1 MALPPWVH
9 LLLLLAVV
17 CACHG
22 RPLVEDVDGSV
33 ATQPLRPSVISC
45 STAGNYSDGSPYHVN
60 LYRLLSA
67 IPMTV
72 DSNGFF
78 NGTFGEAGGEAFGL
92 FMCYA
97 GDTDAECQHCL
108 DHAPDGIMKLCPH
121 SRTVRAVY
129 DSCSLQYSD
138 ESFFSVADLSV
149 AAMVDLSVLPQV
161 EQTPSRTWN
170 ERASDQTWNDRA
182 SARTRNDRASARTW
196 NNRASART
204 WDDRASARNWDDRAS
219 DQTWDDSGVLVGYV
233 VDTVGLSQTRL
244 KLIRRLMVKA
254 SQAAVRIAEGTQPFT
269 DTQWVQAV
277 VQCTRDLPPSECTR
291 CLSYYTDQLP
301 RMFPNNSGGAIKG
314 SSCYLSYAIFAN
326 KPTVR
331 VRLERYLYSEKYE
344 KEKAERENYHEREM
358 VEHRRK
364 RRRKVVIISSIVTI
378 SVVLV
383 VCLIGILFR
392 FLRYRWRRWVAVGRV
407 AMGSFLEKMQ
417 KQVKKLQIQV
427 AYYRGKSI
435 YQDELEQ
442 GTGPRRFTYN
452 ELAVATD
459 GFSSRNKLGE
469 GGFGSVYQ
477 GFLNKTNLHIAVKK
491 VSKSS
496 RQGWKEFVSEV
507 KIISRL
513 RHRNLVQLL
522 GWFNGGKDDDLLLV
536 YELMPNGSLDAHLYK
551 PDHLLP
557 WTVRYEIALGL
568 GSGLLYLH
576 QEMEQCVVH
585 RDIKPSNIMLDV
597 SFNAKLGDFGL
608 ARFVCDGR
616 ASLTTGAAGTLG
628 YMDPKCVFSGTASM
642 ESDVYSFG
650 VVLLEIACCRRPA
663 VAREDDEGVF
673 IHLVQWVWESY
684 AEGTILKAADARL
697 DGKFDEQEME
707 RVMVVGLWCGQPDP
721 GLRPSIRQAV
731 SVLRLETPLPSLPA
745 KMPVPAY
752 MMQSPADDSFGSSV
766 TTGGV
771 ASGSGSRDASTTHS
785 TRNKVE

>member
-1 MALPPWVH
+1 MVHHWPAMALPTWVR

-17 CACHG
+17 PACHA
-22 RPLVEDVDGSV
+22 RPLVEDADHSM

-78 NGTFGEAGGEAFGL
+78 NGTFGVAGSEAFGL

-97 GDTDAECQHCL
+97 GDTDAECQDCL
-108 DHAPDGIMKLCPH
+108 DRAPDGIMKLCPH

-129 DSCSLQYSD
+129 DSCSLQYSY
-138 ESFFSVADLSV
+138 ESFFSVADLAV
-149 AAMVDLSVLPQV
+149 AAMVDLSVVPQV
-161 EQTPSRTWN
+161 EQTPSRTWIDK
-170 ERASDQTWNDRA
+170 AP
-182 SARTRNDRASARTW
+182 
-196 NNRASART
+196 
-204 WDDRASARNWDDRAS
+204 
-219 DQTWDDSGVLVGYV
+219 DQTWDDRGVLVGYV
-233 VDTVGLSQTRL
+233 VDTVGLSQTRF
-244 KLIRRLMVKA
+244 KLIRRLTVKA

-269 DTQWVQAV
+269 DRQWVRAV

-314 SSCYLSYAIFAN
+314 SSCYLRYAIFAN
-326 KPTVR
+326 KPQMVR
-331 VRLERYLYSEKYE
+331 VQLERYKYSEKYE
-344 KEKAERENYHEREM
+344 KEMTERENYYERKM
-358 VEHRRK
+358 AEHHRK
-364 RRRKVVIISSIVTI
+364 RRRKVAIISSIVTI

-407 AMGSFLEKMQ
+407 AMGSFLEK
-417 KQVKKLQIQV
+417 LQIQV
-427 AYYRGKSI
+427 AYYCGKSI

-522 GWFNGGKDDDLLLV
+522 GWFYGGKDDDLLLV

-557 WTVRYEIALGL
+557 WTVRYEVALGL

-576 QEMEQCVVH
+576 QEMDQCVVH
-585 RDIKPSNIMLDV
+585 RDIKPSNIMLDG

-616 ASLTTGAAGTLG
+616 GSLTTDAAGTLG

-663 VAREDDEGVF
+663 V
-673 IHLVQWVWESY
+673 
-684 AEGTILKAADARL
+684 
-697 DGKFDEQEME
+697 
-707 RVMVVGLWCGQPDP
+707 P
-721 GLRPSIRQAV
+721 
-731 SVLRLETPLPSLPA
+731 
-745 KMPVPAY
+745 
-752 MMQSPADDSFGSSV
+752 
-766 TTGGV
+766 
-771 ASGSGSRDASTTHS
+771 
-785 TRNKVE
+785 

>member
-1 MALPPWVH
+1 MALPPWVR

-17 CACHG
+17 PECHA
-22 RPLVEDVDGSV
+22 RQLVEDVDGSV

-45 STAGNYSDGSPYHVN
+45 STAGNYSDGSPYHMN
-60 LYRLLSA
+60 LNQLLLS

-72 DSNGFF
+72 DSDGFF
-78 NGTFGEAGGEAFGL
+78 KGTFGEAGGEAFGL
-92 FMCYA
+92 FMCYS
-97 GDTDAECQHCL
+97 GDNNAECQDCV
-108 DHAPDGIMKLCPH
+108 DRAPDGIMKLCPH

-138 ESFFSVADLSV
+138 EPFFSVADLSI
-149 AAMVDLSVLPQV
+149 AA
-161 EQTPSRTWN
+161 PS
-170 ERASDQTWNDRA
+170 WNDRA
-182 SARTRNDRASARTW
+182 P
-196 NNRASART
+196 
-204 WDDRASARNWDDRAS
+204 
-219 DQTWDDSGVLVGYV
+219 DQTWDDKGVLVGYV
-233 VDTVGLSQTRL
+233 VNTVGLSQTRF
-244 KLIRRLMVKA
+244 KLIRRLAVKA
-254 SQAAVRIAEGTQPFT
+254 SKAAVRIAEGTEPFT
-269 DTQWVQAV
+269 DRQWMRAV

-291 CLSYYTDQLP
+291 CLSYYADQLP
-301 RMFPNNSGGAIKG
+301 RMFPNNSSGAIKG
-314 SSCYLSYAIFAN
+314 SSCYLRYAIFAN
-326 KPTVR
+326 KPQKVR
-331 VRLERYLYSEKYE
+331 VQLERYKYSEKYE
-344 KEKAERENYHEREM
+344 KEMAETENYNERRM
-358 VEHRRK
+358 ASDRTIRQRK
-364 RRRKVVIISSIVTI
+364 LAITSSIAIV

-383 VCLIGILFR
+383 VCLIGILFQ

-417 KQVKKLQIQV
+417 KQVEELQIQAV
-427 AYYRGKSI
+427 AYCRAKSI

-452 ELAVATD
+452 ELAAATN
-459 GFSSRNKLGE
+459 GFSNRNKLGE
-469 GGFGSVYQ
+469 GGFGSVYR

-522 GWFNGGKDDDLLLV
+522 GWFNGGKDDNLLLV

-551 PDHLLP
+551 PNHLLP
-557 WTVRYEIALGL
+557 WTVRYEVALGL

-585 RDIKPSNIMLDV
+585 RDIKPSNIMLDG

-616 ASLTTGAAGTLG
+616 ASLTTDAAGTLG

-663 VAREDDEGVF
+663 VAREDDEGSF

-684 AEGTILKAADARL
+684 AEGTILEAADARL

-731 SVLRLETPLPSLPA
+731 SVLRLEAPLPSLPA
-745 KMPVPAY
+745 NMPVPAY
-752 MMQSPADDSFGSSV
+752 MMPSPADDSLGSSV
-766 TTGGV
+766 TIGGV
-771 ASGSGSRDASTTHS
+771 GSSSGGVGSSSGGGGGGSEDASTTQS

>member
-1 MALPPWVH
+1 MALPPWVR

-17 CACHG
+17 PECHA
-22 RPLVEDVDGSV
+22 RQLVEDVDGSV
-33 ATQPLRPSVISC
+33 ATQPLRPSVFSC
-45 STAGNYSDGSPYHVN
+45 STAGNYSDGSPYHMN
-60 LYRLLSA
+60 LNQLLLS

-72 DSNGFF
+72 DSDGFF
-78 NGTFGEAGGEAFGL
+78 KGTFGEAGSEAFGL
-92 FMCYA
+92 FMCYS
-97 GDTDAECQHCL
+97 GDNNAECQDCV
-108 DHAPDGIMKLCPH
+108 DRAPDGIMKLCPH

-129 DSCSLQYSD
+129 DFCSLQYSD
-138 ESFFSVADLSV
+138 EPFFSVADLSI
-149 AAMVDLSVLPQV
+149 AA
-161 EQTPSRTWN
+161 PS
-170 ERASDQTWNDRA
+170 WNDRA
-182 SARTRNDRASARTW
+182 PDQ
-196 NNRASART
+196 
-204 WDDRASARNWDDRAS
+204 NWDYNI
-219 DQTWDDSGVLVGYV
+219 GVLVGYV
-233 VDTVGLSQTRL
+233 VNTVDLSQTRF
-244 KLIRRLMVKA
+244 KLIRRLAVKA
-254 SQAAVRIAEGTQPFT
+254 SKAAVRIAEGTEPFA
-269 DTQWVQAV
+269 DRQWMRVV

-291 CLSYYTDQLP
+291 CLSHYADQLP
-301 RMFPNNSGGAIKG
+301 RMFPNNSSGAIKG
-314 SSCYLSYAIFAN
+314 SSCYLRYAIFAN
-326 KPTVR
+326 KPQ
-331 VRLERYLYSEKYE
+331 K
-344 KEKAERENYHEREM
+344 
-358 VEHRRK
+358 
-364 RRRKVVIISSIVTI
+364 
-378 SVVLV
+378 
-383 VCLIGILFR
+383 
-392 FLRYRWRRWVAVGRV
+392 FLRYRWQRWVAVGRV

-417 KQVKKLQIQV
+417 KQVEELKIQAV
-427 AYYRGKSI
+427 AYCRGKSK

-452 ELAVATD
+452 ELAAATD

-469 GGFGSVYQ
+469 GGFGSVYR

-522 GWFNGGKDDDLLLV
+522 GWFNGGKDDNLLLV

-557 WTVRYEIALGL
+557 WTVRYEVALGL
-568 GSGLLYLH
+568 GSGMLYLH

-585 RDIKPSNIMLDV
+585 RDIKPSNIMLDG

-616 ASLTTGAAGTLG
+616 ASLTTDAAGTLG

-663 VAREDDEGVF
+663 VAREDDEGSF

-684 AEGTILKAADARL
+684 AEGTILEAADARL

-731 SVLRLETPLPSLPA
+731 SVLRLEAPLPSLPA
-745 KMPVPAY
+745 NMPVPAY
-752 MMQSPADDSFGSSV
+752 MMPSPADDSLGSSV
-766 TTGGV
+766 TIGGV
-771 ASGSGSRDASTTHS
+771 GSGSGGGSEDASTTQS